1 MLTFADTKPNVG
13 ITVPGILAPAMINGT
28 AVNLAPYFTG
38 ALLSTNDGGSAGVSQ
53 SFLDGGGAA
62 PLLKNMPANDTSSNQ

>member
-1 MLTFADTKPNVG
+1 M
-13 ITVPGILAPAMINGT
+13 VPGILAPAMINGT

-62 PLLKNMPANDTSSNQ
+62 PLLKNMPANDTTSNQ